1 MTKKAAKLL
10 DRNLVYRIFIHMDNI
25 QKPVE
30 VTDCSWHKAI
40 SKAKDELL
48 YLFLDAADDER
59 TISQQEV
66 RDAVDNQ
73 FFAWIEFHDEFMKK
87 DSFNPYE
94 ETKYDSLGVADEV
107 WSLIDKNRK

>member
-10 DRNLVYRIFIHMDNI
+10 DRNLVYRIFIHMDRLE
-25 QKPVE
+25 KPLE
-30 VTDCSWHKAI
+30 VTAASWHKAI
-40 SKAKDELL
+40 SKAKNELL

-73 FFAWIEFHDEFMKK
+73 FFAWIEFYDKFMKQ

-94 ETKYDSLGVADEV
+94 ETKYDSLGVSDEI
-107 WSLIDKNRK
+107 WSLIDKNR

>member
-10 DRNLVYRIFIHMDNI
+10 DRNLVYRIFIHMDRLE
-25 QKPVE
+25 KPLE
-30 VTDCSWHKAI
+30 VTDASWNKAI
-40 SKAKDELL
+40 SKAKNELL

-73 FFAWIEFHDEFMKK
+73 FFAWIEFQDCFMNQ

-94 ETKYDSLGVADEV
+94 ETKYDSLCVADEV
-107 WSLIDKNRK
+107 WSLIDKNR

>member
-10 DRNLVYRIFIHMDNI
+10 DRNLVYRIFIHMDHLE
-25 QKPVE
+25 KPLE
-30 VTDCSWHKAI
+30 VTDASWHKAI
-40 SKAKDELL
+40 SKAKNELL

-66 RDAVDNQ
+66 RNAVDNQ
-73 FFAWIEFHDEFMKK
+73 FFAWIEFHDTFMKL
-87 DSFNPYE
+87 DSFDPYE

-107 WSLIDKNRK
+107 WSLIGKNR

>member
-10 DRNLVYRIFIHMDNI
+10 DRNLVYRIFIHMDRI

-30 VTDCSWHKAI
+30 VTCCSWHKAI
-40 SKAKDELL
+40 SKAKNELL

-73 FFAWIEFHDEFMKK
+73 FFAWIEFEDCFMKQ
-87 DSFNPYE
+87 DRFDPYE

-107 WSLIDKNRK
+107 WSLIDKNR

>member
-10 DRNLVYRIFIHMDNI
+10 DRNLVYRIFIHMDNL

-40 SKAKDELL
+40 SKTKNELL

-73 FFAWIEFHDEFMKK
+73 FFAWIEFYDEFMKQ

-94 ETKYDSLGVADEV
+94 ETKYDSLGVADEI
-107 WSLIDKNRK
+107 WSLIDKNR

>member
-10 DRNLVYRIFIHMDNI
+10 DRNLVYRIFIHMDRLE
-25 QKPVE
+25 KPLE
-30 VTDCSWHKAI
+30 VTDASWHKAI
-40 SKAKDELL
+40 SSAKNELL

-73 FFAWIEFHDEFMKK
+73 FFAWIEFRDIFMKQ
-87 DSFNPYE
+87 DSFEPFE
-94 ETKYDSLGVADEV
+94 ETQLDSLAVADEV
-107 WSLIDKNRK
+107 WSLIDKNR

>member
-1 MTKKAAKLL
+1 MTKKTAKLL
-10 DRNLVYRIFIHMDNI
+10 DRNLVYRIFIHMDHI

-40 SKAKDELL
+40 SKAKNELL

-73 FFAWIEFHDEFMKK
+73 FFAWIEFYDEFMKQ
-87 DSFNPYE
+87 DSFKPYE

-107 WSLIDKNRK
+107 WSLISRNRK